1 MSAILIEDEE
11 PRPNPGSDKAIELG
25 CTCPVLD
32 NNHGKFAPWP
42 PDGWWKDPDCP
53 VHVDPRKDVSTS

>member
-1 MSAILIEDEE
+1 MSA
-11 PRPNPGSDKAIELG
+11 PKRPNPGSREAIEQG

-42 PDGWWKDPDCP
+42 PDGWWHVDGCP
-53 VHVDPRKDVSTS
+53 VHVPTEKEDAQ